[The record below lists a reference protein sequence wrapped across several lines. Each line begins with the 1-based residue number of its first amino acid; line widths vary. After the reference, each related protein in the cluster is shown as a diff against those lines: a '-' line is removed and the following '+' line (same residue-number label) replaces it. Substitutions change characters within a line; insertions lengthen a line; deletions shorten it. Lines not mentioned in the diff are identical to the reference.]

1 MMLDVFRLSHV
12 LILAF
17 LLNSFAVHAS
27 FHNRNSGCGGFSSTF
42 EITSSTEYCTSYTLE
57 ISYDQGG
64 IAPLDQLFVAVPE
77 CGVVQDITNSNN
89 WDVIFDVTDQ
99 YTGLEGF
106 YISSIT
112 GFGGTNSSESFK
124 VDFTICADGIVCQ
137 CDLQSLVTNITY
149 EAGSCIEFEEPAVS
163 NPGSCSLDPP
173 PFISCEDLDV
183 EQELFKASSSTTNG
197 SIQHSIWMNGDP
209 FSNGN
214 AKFDF
219 EDGQLIYDYNSASLY
234 GVLTLTSGGGPLNGS
249 QWALNSNFD
258 ATDIFDPKTELGQ
271 GLKYTETWIYYVLN
285 DSSSYLQRIDD
296 NTDIFTFSQRGNPFQ
311 IGLSAG
317 GKDINEFS
325 ASSWF
330 DWERNGQ
337 TGLGDFNINLEDL
350 CPPNEAVSPV
360 LECVNYIK
368 ESNSYVA
375 HFGYENRN
383 DKAVVIPIGNE
394 NKFTPSPEDRGQPF
408 FFEPGRHEDQF
419 QVEFDGN
426 NLVWTLSSPNGTSK
440 TSTASDNPDQRC
452 VAVPTAVI
460 DGDIALCNDNAGQL
474 EIILTGS
481 APWTLNYSHE
491 AETTEI
497 EILES
502 PYYLNV
508 TAEGVYSLLSVEDNL
523 GQMGTVSGLGTLT
536 FLDKPIA
543 VLSGDASICE
553 GQASDLS
560 IDLTGVAP
568 WTVIYSDG
576 SNQYEINANET
587 VTIIPVDQPG
597 TYQLVSVTDANCQ
610 GTVSGAA
617 DISILDKPTAVLSG
631 DASICEG
638 QASDLSIDLTGVAPW
653 TVIYSDGSNQ
663 YEINANETVT
673 IIPVDQPGTYQL
685 VSVTDANCEGTASGS
700 ANISILDKPTA
711 VLSGDASIC
720 EGQAS
725 DLSIDLTGVAP
736 WTVIYSDGSNQYEI
750 NASETVT
757 IIPVD
762 QPGTYQLVSV
772 TDANCQGTAS
782 GSANISILDK
792 PTAVLSGGGSI
803 CEGETSEL
811 SLALT
816 GIAPWSVIYTDGS
829 AQYEINSD
837 ESIINFPIAQ
847 PGTYQLVSISD
858 ANCQGIVSG
867 SAEVIGTSAKAVLSG
882 GGIICSKGESTSI
895 SVSWTGD
902 LPWTLVY
909 TDGIS
914 NYKIAGINTNSRNI
928 SVNNPGIYSLVSAS
942 YNDLCQGSFE
952 GTAEVTLVPPLIGEI
967 IVNDSYCIGDPI
979 LLQSSII
986 GNLNYEWTSTGSGI
1000 FTDNGTQSTRYIP
1013 GGNDE
1018 EITFSLNVSNGCETI
1033 QLTATTKIISIS
1045 GVFTIDFDQQ
1055 DLMENLEYVF
1065 TAIEEEADEYVW
1077 YLNDSQVSRGRI
1089 ANLIFE
1095 ETGENKVQLVVTKN
1109 GCEVTTQTVFG
1120 IKSNTNLFIPNV
1132 FNPNSSNPLNNR
1144 IRVYGESISTQN
1156 FTFSIYNRWGN
1167 EVYSTSNLQDAKV
1180 NGWNGGSSN
1189 SNQENNV
1196 FTYIVRGEFS
1206 SGDAFEETGT
1216 ITLVK

>member
-1 MMLDVFRLSHV
+1 MKHV
-12 LILAF
+12 LQKSSIKKQV
-17 LLNSFAVHAS
+17 SVHAS

-576 SNQYEINANET
+576 SNQYEINA
-587 VTIIPVDQPG
+587 
-597 TYQLVSVTDANCQ
+597 
-610 GTVSGAA
+610 
-617 DISILDKPTAVLSG
+617 
-631 DASICEG
+631 
-638 QASDLSIDLTGVAPW
+638 
-653 TVIYSDGSNQ
+653 
-663 YEINANETVT
+663 
-673 IIPVDQPGTYQL
+673 
-685 VSVTDANCEGTASGS
+685 
-700 ANISILDKPTA
+700 
-711 VLSGDASIC
+711 
-720 EGQAS
+720 
-725 DLSIDLTGVAP
+725 
-736 WTVIYSDGSNQYEI
+736 
-750 NASETVT
+750 SETVT

-882 GGIICSKGESTSI
+882 GGIICNKGESTSI

-942 YNDLCQGSFE
+942 YNYFTNHRRNESYLSRSFE
-952 GTAEVTLVPPLIGEI
+952 GTLAKI
-967 IVNDSYCIGDPI
+967 IVRSAY
-979 LLQSSII
+979 Q
-986 GNLNYEWTSTGSGI
+986 
-1000 FTDNGTQSTRYIP
+1000 
-1013 GGNDE
+1013 
-1018 EITFSLNVSNGCETI
+1018 
-1033 QLTATTKIISIS
+1033 
-1045 GVFTIDFDQQ
+1045 
-1055 DLMENLEYVF
+1055 
-1065 TAIEEEADEYVW
+1065 
-1077 YLNDSQVSRGRI
+1077 
-1089 ANLIFE
+1089 
-1095 ETGENKVQLVVTKN
+1095 
-1109 GCEVTTQTVFG
+1109 
-1120 IKSNTNLFIPNV
+1120 
-1132 FNPNSSNPLNNR
+1132 
-1144 IRVYGESISTQN
+1144 
-1156 FTFSIYNRWGN
+1156 
-1167 EVYSTSNLQDAKV
+1167 
-1180 NGWNGGSSN
+1180 
-1189 SNQENNV
+1189 
-1196 FTYIVRGEFS
+1196 
-1206 SGDAFEETGT
+1206 
-1216 ITLVK
+1216 